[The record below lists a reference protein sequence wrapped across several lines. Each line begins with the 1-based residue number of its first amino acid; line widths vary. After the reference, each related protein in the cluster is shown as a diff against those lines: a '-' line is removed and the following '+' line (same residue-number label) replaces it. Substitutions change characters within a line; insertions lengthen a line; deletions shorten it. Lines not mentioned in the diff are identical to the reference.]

1 MAARIAVSTF
11 QSSDDIAKLTKQFH
25 IAEETFLKELIRNQE
40 GQQETVVKAISN
52 VREEF
57 DETLVKVISNVR
69 EEFAGCKESQDE
81 TFVKDISNLWEEVA
95 RCKESQQETLVKAIS
110 NVREEFDETLVKVIS
125 NLWEEVARCKES
137 QQETLVKAILDLRE
151 EFARNQENQERRSI
165 VNVEPSHDQPSQA
178 LVAGTQKQPSKSS
191 GHPRKSRRILATT
204 RSLRSKKVVRSI
216 YVLLAL
222 TLCLL
227 FYRETKCTACFPSQR
242 TEQSSMAM

>member
-1 MAARIAVSTF
+1 MAKHTIRHILLGLGLNVKHQERELNQMAARIAVSTF

-81 TFVKDISNLWEEVA
+81 TFVKD
-95 RCKESQQETLVKAIS
+95 
-110 NVREEFDETLVKVIS
+110 IS